1 MAPDLAI
8 EILSP
13 DDGFEEVMAKVDAY
27 LQCGV
32 KLVWLVIPSTREVL
46 ICTAQG
52 KHAVRDRLTAPEL
65 LPGFEMPVAEI
76 FEGLET
82 QSVERP

>member
-1 MAPDLAI
+1 MAPDLAV

-13 DDGFEEVMAKVDAY
+13 DDGFEKVMGKVDAY
-27 LQCGV
+27 LQRGV
-32 KLVWLVIPSTREVL
+32 KLVWLVLPSAREVL
-46 ICTAQG
+46 VCTSQG
-52 KHAVRDRLTAPEL
+52 KHSVRDRLTAPEM

-82 QSVERP
+82 AKV